1 LRRVLVTGAS
11 GLIGSNVLQP
21 LLSAGFEVHAVS
33 RDASGAPAL
42 EGVAWHSVD
51 LLDER
56 SRNELLRRVKPT
68 HLLHFAWFAEPGA
81 YWEAPQNIQWMAAS
95 VGLLEQ
101 FAAVGG
107 KRAVFAGSCAEYRWG
122 STQPIAEDA
131 ALGPDSLYGVCKGAT
146 RVAVESIG
154 RLRGLEVAWGRI
166 FFLYGPGEDQRRLVA
181 SVAHALA
188 LGKKAQTSAGTQIR
202 DFMHV
207 RDLAGAFVALLDS
220 DVTGAINMAS
230 GEGVTVKH
238 VVELLGAAAERPDL
252 LEIGAVPPRVD
263 DPQLIVADSTRLRN
277 EVGYVPSISLEEGL
291 TETLDWWKSR

>member
-1 LRRVLVTGAS
+1 M
-11 GLIGSNVLQP
+11 QP
-21 LLSAGFEVHAVS
+21 LLSDGFEVHAVS

-42 EGVAWHSVD
+42 KGLAWHSAD

-56 SRNELLRRVKPT
+56 SRDELLRRVKPT
-68 HLLHFAWFAEPGA
+68 HLVHFAWFSEPGA
-81 YWEAPQNIQWMAAS
+81 YWEAPENIQWMAAS

-122 STQPIAEDA
+122 STQSIAEDA
-131 ALGPDSLYGVCKGAT
+131 ALAPDSLYGACKGAT

-181 SVAHALA
+181 SVAHSLA
-188 LGKKAQTSAGTQIR
+188 SGKKAQTSAGTQIR
-202 DFMHV
+202 DFIHV
-207 RDLAGAFVALLDS
+207 RDLAGAFVALLES
-220 DVTGAINMAS
+220 NVTGAVNMAS
-230 GEGVTVKH
+230 GEGVAVKR
-238 VVELLGAAAERPDL
+238 VVEILGAAAERPDL
-252 LEIGAVPPRVD
+252 LEIGALPARLD
-263 DPQLIVADSTRLRN
+263 DPQMIVADSTRLRK
-277 EVGYVPSISLEEGL
+277 EVGYAPSISLDEGL